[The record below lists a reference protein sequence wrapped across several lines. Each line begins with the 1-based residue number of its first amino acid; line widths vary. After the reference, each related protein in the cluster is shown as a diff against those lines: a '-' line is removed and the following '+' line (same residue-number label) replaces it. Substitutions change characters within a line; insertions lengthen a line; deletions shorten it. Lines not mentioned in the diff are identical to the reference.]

1 MLDFTFPKKV
11 SLIKRGWWAE
21 RSVVTKRGKWNI
33 KKSLFGNLRVGVDK
47 YKYGKWVAV
56 FLKNSYYPHPLQ
68 LG

>member
-47 YKYGKWVAV
+47 YK
-56 FLKNSYYPHPLQ
+56 
-68 LG
+68 